1 MCRVKTH
8 WINQLNENT
17 LNDRMRIYM
26 LESEIPEFDP
36 TPAIHEWF
44 AAGVRR
50 KSPDTVKPLNQDH
63 AHKLT
68 VELLEDEEGVSFL
81 IWKMAQAIS

>member
-1 MCRVKTH
+1 MCRVNTH

-26 LESEIPEFDP
+26 HESEIPEFDP

-44 AAGVRR
+44 VAGVRR
-50 KSPDTVKPLNQDH
+50 KRPDTVKPLNQDH

-68 VELLEDEEGVSFL
+68 VELLEDKEGVSFL